1 MYYQLGKDAW
11 DKALSDLLGSYKIY
25 APLLIENNQDYEL
38 LDKELVKHIV
48 YNSPKPSTPLKSFF
62 LPVKENVVAESAADI
77 PVIILGIP
85 GCDLSALDLSD
96 TFFLDEEYTDIY
108 YAKRRKLAV
117 LIGSDCHS
125 AHESCHCSSYGLKPY
140 PEKNHDISL
149 TVVYGRVY
157 LTVIT
162 EKGEKLL
169 ENIQKVVGVD
179 VLEGGLPDEIVD
191 IRKRV
196 QKEVETN
203 NKRLPNYQETT
214 HVIKNTLHTK
224 WASYSDKCVSCGACA
239 AICPTCTCFLLIDRA
254 GFEKVRQ
261 LDACQYPG
269 FERMAGGEDPLKRL
283 VDRFRNR
290 YLCKYKYRPE
300 KYEAIAC
307 TGCGRCIDACI
318 AKINKNE
325 LLVELT
331 K

>member
-11 DKALSDLLGSYKIY
+11 DKALSDLLGSYMIY
-25 APLLIENNQDYEL
+25 APLLIGNHQDYEL

-48 YNSPKPSTPLKSFF
+48 YNAPRPSTPLKSFF
-62 LPVKENVVAESAADI
+62 LPVKENVVAENTVDT

-85 GCDLSALDLSD
+85 GCDLSALDLLD
-96 TFFLDEEYTDIY
+96 AFFLDEEYPDNY
-108 YAKRRKLAV
+108 YAKRRRLAV
-117 LIGSDCHS
+117 LIGTDCHAS
-125 AHESCHCSSYGLKPY
+125 HGSCHCSSYGLKPY

-149 TVVYGRVY
+149 AVVNGGVY

-162 EKGEKLL
+162 KKGEKLL
-169 ENIQKVVGVD
+169 EFIKKAVAVN
-179 VLEGGLPDEIVD
+179 VLEGGLPDEITE
-191 IRKRV
+191 IRNQVK
-196 QKEVETN
+196 QEVETN

-214 HVIKNTLHTK
+214 HAVKNAVHSK
-224 WASYSDKCVSCGACA
+224 WTYYSEKCVSCGACA
-239 AICPTCTCFLLIDRA
+239 AICPTCTCFLLIDRP

-307 TGCGRCIDACI
+307 TGCGRCIETCI
-318 AKINKNE
+318 AKIDKNE